1 MQLTDYFYKAAIGE
15 PLTELCATVISS
27 FGNAEMSQHTVDKK
41 LKEWNETWF
50 GNSQNI
56 QIKKSLDDIPDFLK
70 KK

>member
-1 MQLTDYFYKAAIGE
+1 
-15 PLTELCATVISS
+15 
-27 FGNAEMSQHTVDKK
+27 MSQHTVDKK

-56 QIKKSLDDIPDFLK
+56 QIQKSLDDIPDFLK